1 MEKKYSTTKWTA
13 KSQPLGNEPVET
25 HEEEEKEEEART
37 KTTSNSQ
44 SVEHDPSDEE
54 EDEPN
59 ATALDESQSAA
70 TTVVDAFDKA
80 EEAAQAAPA
89 KEVESTAKK
98 DVEVESTA
106 AKEEDAKE
114 KAEPNSDVDNAIS
127 ELNNEKGPADFGSV
141 DVVPPPYFRTCP
153 RIMIYPF
160 EGTQLSI
167 EGASEGLGELSK
179 NGFAASTGDTL
190 VNVRRVPLV
199 GITNEDYVLLKPG
212 EWWNDTLIDFCIEW

>member
-44 SVEHDPSDEE
+44 SVEHDPSDET
-54 EDEPN
+54 PN
-59 ATALDESQSAA
+59 ATALDESAA
-70 TTVVDAFDKA
+70 TVVDAFDKA
-80 EEAAQAAPA
+80 DETAQAAPA

-127 ELNNEKGPADFGSV
+127 ELNNEKGPADFVRV
-141 DVVPPPYFRTCP
+141 DVPRPCCRTCP
-153 RIMIYPF
+153 RIMIHPF
-160 EGTQLSI
+160 EGTQLSV